1 MKKGIHRGL
10 GLLLAIVV
18 VAMLAACSTK
28 DSVSEVP
35 DKDDSDAIVPP
46 ASVLPF
52 ADVVDLSEYFV
63 DEPVE
68 FSESTPKG
76 ELVCVNIDESQYSKA
91 DDTILLP
98 NEKTKAMAVHC
109 TWASASRTIYIG
121 FIDEV
126 SEEVYT
132 LSAVGGAL
140 TGTLDLSSL
149 PEGEYRPIMY
159 SSDNQNINAV
169 SRVGRLHLLLELLQL
184 PQLELEL
191 IQGHGVIGRDA
202 ARSDGL
208 DAADDAVDL
217 LPLRHVLIRRR
228 VLALLLADREVASAG
243 DQHRWTHRTDAVPVV
258 QVGSQAAGIGS
269 QQAVDLLMVHGG
281 PCAASDAG
289 PPWRPCPPGGGS
301 PRSRTQGRTR

>member
-28 DSVSEVP
+28 DAVSEVP

-98 NEKTKAMAVHC
+98 NEKQRQ
-109 TWASASRTIYIG
+109 WP
-121 FIDEV
+121 FI
-126 SEEVYT
+126 
-132 LSAVGGAL
+132 AL
-140 TGTLDLSSL
+140 GPLLPEQSILDLSMRCLKRCIPYL
-149 PEGEYRPIMY
+149 PL
-159 SSDNQNINAV
+159 V
-169 SRVGRLHLLLELLQL
+169 VLLQ
-184 PQLELEL
+184 E
-191 IQGHGVIGRDA
+191 
-202 ARSDGL
+202 RS
-208 DAADDAVDL
+208 
-217 LPLRHVLIRRR
+217 I
-228 VLALLLADREVASAG
+228 
-243 DQHRWTHRTDAVPVV
+243 
-258 QVGSQAAGIGS
+258 
-269 QQAVDLLMVHGG
+269 
-281 PCAASDAG
+281 
-289 PPWRPCPPGGGS
+289 
-301 PRSRTQGRTR
+301 

>member
-35 DKDDSDAIVPP
+35 DKDDSDAIIPP

-169 SRVGRLHLLLELLQL
+169 MLYQF
-184 PQLELEL
+184 Q
-191 IQGHGVIGRDA
+191 
-202 ARSDGL
+202 
-208 DAADDAVDL
+208 
-217 LPLRHVLIRRR
+217 
-228 VLALLLADREVASAG
+228 
-243 DQHRWTHRTDAVPVV
+243 
-258 QVGSQAAGIGS
+258 
-269 QQAVDLLMVHGG
+269 
-281 PCAASDAG
+281 
-289 PPWRPCPPGGGS
+289 
-301 PRSRTQGRTR
+301 

>member
-98 NEKTKAMAVHC
+98 NEKQRQ
-109 TWASASRTIYIG
+109 WP
-121 FIDEV
+121 FI
-126 SEEVYT
+126 
-132 LSAVGGAL
+132 AL
-140 TGTLDLSSL
+140 GPLLPEQSILDLSMRCLKRCIPYL
-149 PEGEYRPIMY
+149 PL
-159 SSDNQNINAV
+159 V
-169 SRVGRLHLLLELLQL
+169 VLLQ
-184 PQLELEL
+184 E
-191 IQGHGVIGRDA
+191 
-202 ARSDGL
+202 RS
-208 DAADDAVDL
+208 
-217 LPLRHVLIRRR
+217 I
-228 VLALLLADREVASAG
+228 
-243 DQHRWTHRTDAVPVV
+243 
-258 QVGSQAAGIGS
+258 
-269 QQAVDLLMVHGG
+269 
-281 PCAASDAG
+281 
-289 PPWRPCPPGGGS
+289 
-301 PRSRTQGRTR
+301 

>member
-1 MKKGIHRGL
+1 MKKVLSAVLALAKVFSLSCTAFAVEEVPYEPVATEETNIVPKSSLSLSFTSLGSGSRKTSKKGIHRGL

-169 SRVGRLHLLLELLQL
+169 MLYQF
-184 PQLELEL
+184 Q
-191 IQGHGVIGRDA
+191 
-202 ARSDGL
+202 
-208 DAADDAVDL
+208 
-217 LPLRHVLIRRR
+217 
-228 VLALLLADREVASAG
+228 
-243 DQHRWTHRTDAVPVV
+243 
-258 QVGSQAAGIGS
+258 
-269 QQAVDLLMVHGG
+269 
-281 PCAASDAG
+281 
-289 PPWRPCPPGGGS
+289 
-301 PRSRTQGRTR
+301 

>member
-149 PEGEYRPIMY
+149 
-159 SSDNQNINAV
+159 QKVNIVPSCTAATTKISMLLCCINSNSLKLKRGAV
-169 SRVGRLHLLLELLQL
+169 LPRTAPLFSLL
-184 PQLELEL
+184 
-191 IQGHGVIGRDA
+191 
-202 ARSDGL
+202 
-208 DAADDAVDL
+208 
-217 LPLRHVLIRRR
+217 
-228 VLALLLADREVASAG
+228 
-243 DQHRWTHRTDAVPVV
+243 
-258 QVGSQAAGIGS
+258 
-269 QQAVDLLMVHGG
+269 
-281 PCAASDAG
+281 
-289 PPWRPCPPGGGS
+289 
-301 PRSRTQGRTR
+301 

>member
-68 FSESTPKG
+68 FSESTPK
-76 ELVCVNIDESQYSKA
+76 ENLCASILMNLNIQKQ
-91 DDTILLP
+91 TIP
-98 NEKTKAMAVHC
+98 FCCPMKTKAMAVHC

-169 SRVGRLHLLLELLQL
+169 MLYQF
-184 PQLELEL
+184 Q
-191 IQGHGVIGRDA
+191 
-202 ARSDGL
+202 
-208 DAADDAVDL
+208 
-217 LPLRHVLIRRR
+217 
-228 VLALLLADREVASAG
+228 
-243 DQHRWTHRTDAVPVV
+243 
-258 QVGSQAAGIGS
+258 
-269 QQAVDLLMVHGG
+269 
-281 PCAASDAG
+281 
-289 PPWRPCPPGGGS
+289 
-301 PRSRTQGRTR
+301 

>member
-52 ADVVDLSEYFV
+52 
-63 DEPVE
+63 
-68 FSESTPKG
+68 
-76 ELVCVNIDESQYSKA
+76 DESQYSKA

-159 SSDNQNINAV
+159 SSDNQISMLLCCINSNSLKLKRGAV
-169 SRVGRLHLLLELLQL
+169 LPRTAPLFSLL
-184 PQLELEL
+184 
-191 IQGHGVIGRDA
+191 
-202 ARSDGL
+202 
-208 DAADDAVDL
+208 
-217 LPLRHVLIRRR
+217 
-228 VLALLLADREVASAG
+228 
-243 DQHRWTHRTDAVPVV
+243 
-258 QVGSQAAGIGS
+258 
-269 QQAVDLLMVHGG
+269 
-281 PCAASDAG
+281 
-289 PPWRPCPPGGGS
+289 
-301 PRSRTQGRTR
+301 

>member
-1 MKKGIHRGL
+1 MKKVLSAVLALAHHRSYAVRGKITMKKGIHRGL

-169 SRVGRLHLLLELLQL
+169 MLYQF
-184 PQLELEL
+184 Q
-191 IQGHGVIGRDA
+191 
-202 ARSDGL
+202 
-208 DAADDAVDL
+208 
-217 LPLRHVLIRRR
+217 
-228 VLALLLADREVASAG
+228 
-243 DQHRWTHRTDAVPVV
+243 
-258 QVGSQAAGIGS
+258 
-269 QQAVDLLMVHGG
+269 
-281 PCAASDAG
+281 
-289 PPWRPCPPGGGS
+289 
-301 PRSRTQGRTR
+301 

>member
-98 NEKTKAMAVHC
+98 NEKNK
-109 TWASASRTIYIG
+109 G
-121 FIDEV
+121 
-126 SEEVYT
+126 
-132 LSAVGGAL
+132 
-140 TGTLDLSSL
+140 
-149 PEGEYRPIMY
+149 
-159 SSDNQNINAV
+159 N
-169 SRVGRLHLLLELLQL
+169 GRSLHL
-184 PQLELEL
+184 
-191 IQGHGVIGRDA
+191 
-202 ARSDGL
+202 GL
-208 DAADDAVDL
+208 CFQNNL
-217 LPLRHVLIRRR
+217 YWIYR
-228 VLALLLADREVASAG
+228 
-243 DQHRWTHRTDAVPVV
+243 
-258 QVGSQAAGIGS
+258 
-269 QQAVDLLMVHGG
+269 
-281 PCAASDAG
+281 
-289 PPWRPCPPGGGS
+289 
-301 PRSRTQGRTR
+301 

>member
-1 MKKGIHRGL
+1 MQFLALCQEHYAVWSGNIHVAMLGILCSILAGSLVDVDLPLLKKHRGL

-169 SRVGRLHLLLELLQL
+169 MLYQF
-184 PQLELEL
+184 Q
-191 IQGHGVIGRDA
+191 
-202 ARSDGL
+202 
-208 DAADDAVDL
+208 
-217 LPLRHVLIRRR
+217 
-228 VLALLLADREVASAG
+228 
-243 DQHRWTHRTDAVPVV
+243 
-258 QVGSQAAGIGS
+258 
-269 QQAVDLLMVHGG
+269 
-281 PCAASDAG
+281 
-289 PPWRPCPPGGGS
+289 
-301 PRSRTQGRTR
+301 

>member
-109 TWASASRTIYIG
+109 TWDSASRTIYIG

-169 SRVGRLHLLLELLQL
+169 MLYQF
-184 PQLELEL
+184 Q
-191 IQGHGVIGRDA
+191 
-202 ARSDGL
+202 
-208 DAADDAVDL
+208 
-217 LPLRHVLIRRR
+217 
-228 VLALLLADREVASAG
+228 
-243 DQHRWTHRTDAVPVV
+243 
-258 QVGSQAAGIGS
+258 
-269 QQAVDLLMVHGG
+269 
-281 PCAASDAG
+281 
-289 PPWRPCPPGGGS
+289 
-301 PRSRTQGRTR
+301 

>member
-1 MKKGIHRGL
+1 MKKVIHRGL

-98 NEKTKAMAVHC
+98 NEKQRQ
-109 TWASASRTIYIG
+109 WP
-121 FIDEV
+121 FI
-126 SEEVYT
+126 
-132 LSAVGGAL
+132 AL
-140 TGTLDLSSL
+140 GPLLPEQSILDLSMRCLKRCIPYL
-149 PEGEYRPIMY
+149 PL
-159 SSDNQNINAV
+159 V
-169 SRVGRLHLLLELLQL
+169 VLLQ
-184 PQLELEL
+184 E
-191 IQGHGVIGRDA
+191 
-202 ARSDGL
+202 RS
-208 DAADDAVDL
+208 
-217 LPLRHVLIRRR
+217 I
-228 VLALLLADREVASAG
+228 
-243 DQHRWTHRTDAVPVV
+243 
-258 QVGSQAAGIGS
+258 
-269 QQAVDLLMVHGG
+269 
-281 PCAASDAG
+281 
-289 PPWRPCPPGGGS
+289 
-301 PRSRTQGRTR
+301 

>member
-1 MKKGIHRGL
+1 M
-10 GLLLAIVV
+10 
-18 VAMLAACSTK
+18 
-28 DSVSEVP
+28 
-35 DKDDSDAIVPP
+35 
-46 ASVLPF
+46 
-52 ADVVDLSEYFV
+52 VDLSEYFV

-169 SRVGRLHLLLELLQL
+169 MLYQF
-184 PQLELEL
+184 Q
-191 IQGHGVIGRDA
+191 
-202 ARSDGL
+202 
-208 DAADDAVDL
+208 
-217 LPLRHVLIRRR
+217 
-228 VLALLLADREVASAG
+228 
-243 DQHRWTHRTDAVPVV
+243 
-258 QVGSQAAGIGS
+258 
-269 QQAVDLLMVHGG
+269 
-281 PCAASDAG
+281 
-289 PPWRPCPPGGGS
+289 
-301 PRSRTQGRTR
+301 

>member
-1 MKKGIHRGL
+1 MKKEIHRGL

-98 NEKTKAMAVHC
+98 NEKQRQ
-109 TWASASRTIYIG
+109 WP
-121 FIDEV
+121 FI
-126 SEEVYT
+126 
-132 LSAVGGAL
+132 AL
-140 TGTLDLSSL
+140 GPLLPEQSILDLSMRCLKRCIPYL
-149 PEGEYRPIMY
+149 PL
-159 SSDNQNINAV
+159 V
-169 SRVGRLHLLLELLQL
+169 VLLQ
-184 PQLELEL
+184 E
-191 IQGHGVIGRDA
+191 
-202 ARSDGL
+202 RS
-208 DAADDAVDL
+208 
-217 LPLRHVLIRRR
+217 I
-228 VLALLLADREVASAG
+228 
-243 DQHRWTHRTDAVPVV
+243 
-258 QVGSQAAGIGS
+258 
-269 QQAVDLLMVHGG
+269 
-281 PCAASDAG
+281 
-289 PPWRPCPPGGGS
+289 
-301 PRSRTQGRTR
+301 

>member
-1 MKKGIHRGL
+1 MKNGIHRGL

-98 NEKTKAMAVHC
+98 NEKQRQ
-109 TWASASRTIYIG
+109 WP
-121 FIDEV
+121 FI
-126 SEEVYT
+126 
-132 LSAVGGAL
+132 AL
-140 TGTLDLSSL
+140 GPLLPEQSILDLSMRCLKRCIPYL
-149 PEGEYRPIMY
+149 PL
-159 SSDNQNINAV
+159 V
-169 SRVGRLHLLLELLQL
+169 VLLQ
-184 PQLELEL
+184 E
-191 IQGHGVIGRDA
+191 
-202 ARSDGL
+202 RS
-208 DAADDAVDL
+208 
-217 LPLRHVLIRRR
+217 I
-228 VLALLLADREVASAG
+228 
-243 DQHRWTHRTDAVPVV
+243 
-258 QVGSQAAGIGS
+258 
-269 QQAVDLLMVHGG
+269 
-281 PCAASDAG
+281 
-289 PPWRPCPPGGGS
+289 
-301 PRSRTQGRTR
+301 

>member
-169 SRVGRLHLLLELLQL
+169 MLYQFHL
-184 PQLELEL
+184 
-191 IQGHGVIGRDA
+191 
-202 ARSDGL
+202 SF
-208 DAADDAVDL
+208 VDN
-217 LPLRHVLIRRR
+217 LRNKGWVRR
-228 VLALLLADREVASAG
+228 VPAAAVIPAAQVVVDFIESKTFVAGLVNPWVNREA
-243 DQHRWTHRTDAVPVV
+243 
-258 QVGSQAAGIGS
+258 
-269 QQAVDLLMVHGG
+269 
-281 PCAASDAG
+281 
-289 PPWRPCPPGGGS
+289 
-301 PRSRTQGRTR
+301 

>member
-1 MKKGIHRGL
+1 M
-10 GLLLAIVV
+10 
-18 VAMLAACSTK
+18 
-28 DSVSEVP
+28 
-35 DKDDSDAIVPP
+35 
-46 ASVLPF
+46 
-52 ADVVDLSEYFV
+52 
-63 DEPVE
+63 E

-169 SRVGRLHLLLELLQL
+169 MLYQF
-184 PQLELEL
+184 Q
-191 IQGHGVIGRDA
+191 
-202 ARSDGL
+202 
-208 DAADDAVDL
+208 
-217 LPLRHVLIRRR
+217 
-228 VLALLLADREVASAG
+228 
-243 DQHRWTHRTDAVPVV
+243 
-258 QVGSQAAGIGS
+258 
-269 QQAVDLLMVHGG
+269 
-281 PCAASDAG
+281 
-289 PPWRPCPPGGGS
+289 
-301 PRSRTQGRTR
+301 